1 MYTKILIFLSLLTLV
16 QSFLHHH
23 IKMNLN
29 NKLKMASSSS
39 SSPNETDDEMRDRLR
54 KKVRKNYYNEDGVA
68 YAPWMQNNID
78 EDAIVEAL
86 MRKEKG
92 IKDPSNMKTKTSI
105 LDRGEIESS
114 EGMKWRMSNNQV
126 DLVWIT
132 GKEENNKGFIVLK
145 RPSYGGEFQEIASFK
160 EVATLQSKGING
172 GRYRYIDALTA
183 PGSWIYC
190 IKDCD
195 NSNNNNVLCQCFVE
209 VQTDT
214 ESKIQYGLAVGLL
227 GFFIAVAS
235 IGYSLDPPM

>member
-1 MYTKILIFLSLLTLV
+1 MLVLVTFLMLLSLAT
-16 QSFLHHH
+16 SFLHHSNMP
-23 IKMNLN
+23 KLN
-29 NKLKMASSSS
+29 NKLTAKMAAPSTDGSQ
-39 SSPNETDDEMRDRLR
+39 ETDDEMRERLR
-54 KKVRKNYYNEDGVA
+54 KKVRKNYFNEDGVA

-78 EDAIVEAL
+78 EDGIVEAL

-92 IKDPSNMKTKTSI
+92 IKAPGTKTKTSI

-126 DLVWIT
+126 DLVWVT
-132 GKEENNKGFIVLK
+132 GKEENNKGYIVLK

-195 NSNNNNVLCQCFVE
+195 SGNKSDILCQCFVE
-209 VQTDT
+209 VQTET
-214 ESKIQYGLAVGLL
+214 ESKVQYGLAVGFL
-227 GFFIAVAS
+227 GFFIVMAS
-235 IGYSLDPPM
+235 IGYSLDPPL